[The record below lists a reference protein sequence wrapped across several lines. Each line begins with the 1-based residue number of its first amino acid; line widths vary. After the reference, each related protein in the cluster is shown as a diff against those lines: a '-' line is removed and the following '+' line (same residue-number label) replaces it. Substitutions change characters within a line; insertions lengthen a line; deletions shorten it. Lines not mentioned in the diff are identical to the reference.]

1 MVKTTET
8 DIVSPTIT
16 TEDPYRFLSKVIL
29 LSKYFWSCWAS
40 ICCCLFKFCNKS
52 FCSWCVCLSI
62 ILCLKVLSCCCLKA
76 RLLPYQMQPFLRSLA
91 IAWSRRTFCPRYIPK
106 PCSALSSNNELA
118 HAGPF

>member
-76 RLLPYQMQPFLRSLA
+76 VCCLIRCSHFFDLGNSLVTKNLLSKIHTKTM
-91 IAWSRRTFCPRYIPK
+91 FCVI
-106 PCSALSSNNELA
+106 LE
-118 HAGPF
+118 